1 MMNNSKTYTMRIN
14 MQHCNSMPNSSF
26 LLEKFQY
33 PDTKCKIPQKKKN
46 DKNETQKGLDL
57 SKLNFRN
64 QK

>member
-1 MMNNSKTYTMRIN
+1 MRIN